1 MWRLGRFPTLAL
13 PRSGSRVGR
22 VLVSALS
29 ARLPELPVFAHRFLD
44 GLCEQNW
51 QRITSPMESFA
62 IIRADVKVAYDKNKN
77 YELALSTSERL
88 HLLNPSNLRHLNELA
103 HLQTKVG
110 NCGGAVDSRA
120 QFLERSPA
128 GSNTEH
134 AENAFRKLQSLTTR
148 GDEETP
154 E

>member
-1 MWRLGRFPTLAL
+1 
-13 PRSGSRVGR
+13 
-22 VLVSALS
+22 
-29 ARLPELPVFAHRFLD
+29 
-44 GLCEQNW
+44 
-51 QRITSPMESFA
+51 MESFA
-62 IIRADVKVAYDKNKN
+62 IIGADVKVAYDKNKN

-110 NCGGAVDSRA
+110 NCGDAEDSRA